1 MQMPLFVQRSLPQKR
16 QLILLLLTKL
26 LLRLHL
32 LLLQLL
38 TMKLLLLL
46 LLLKRHYRLQR
57 LMLQNP
63 LMLQT
68 RSQLMRWRK
77 FVSLVLHEGLTP
89 PTLLL

>member
-1 MQMPLFVQRSLPQKR
+1 MQMLLFVQRSLPQR
-16 QLILLLLTKL
+16 QQLILLLLTKL

-32 LLLQLL
+32 LLPQLL
-38 TMKLLLLL
+38 TMKLLLPQ

-68 RSQLMRWRK
+68 QSQLMRLRK
-77 FVSLVLHEGLTP
+77 FVSLVQHEGLMP